1 VANARARRG
10 SKPLAV
16 ARVPTASAGGRAGS
30 VVFCRVRKDGELA
43 VEGCFELIVYDL
55 FLPQVLGPAK
65 MACRERDMERP
76 SERGEL
82 AGQPFSRIVIRYN
95 FRLWGTEKGG
105 ARAPTAR

>member
-1 VANARARRG
+1 MG
-10 SKPLAV
+10 
-16 ARVPTASAGGRAGS
+16 
-30 VVFCRVRKDGELA
+30 
-43 VEGCFELIVYDL
+43 
-55 FLPQVLGPAK
+55 
-65 MACRERDMERP
+65 RP